1 MPDTRNPEYL
11 ITSPGET
18 YRHEVRYHAPGVLF
32 GDQWIGGADT
42 QWGVRRLIRKHRKY
56 LATPKKTVRV
66 PA

>member
-1 MPDTRNPEYL
+1 MPDSRNPEYT
-11 ITSPGET
+11 ITSPGEHW
-18 YRHEVRYHAPGVLF
+18 RHEVRYHTGVLF
-32 GDQWIGGADT
+32 GDEWVGGAST